1 MNDDNEAR
9 VNTLQDRVNRALL
22 TGDWHTLTDLVAP
35 DALITGPRGYV
46 ISRDSWINVHRE
58 EAYEQVRLDVVES
71 TVRTYDAAGI
81 RFDLVESECLYHG
94 EEIKAGSGSA
104 RSGRATAAGGSS
116 RRCSTRRRP
125 EPWT

>member
-1 MNDDNEAR
+1 MNEDNGTIVGA
-9 VNTLQDRVNRALL
+9 LQDRVNRALL
-22 TGDWHTLTDLVAP
+22 SGDWHTLSELVAP

-71 TVRTYDAAGI
+71 AVHAYDAAGI

-94 EEIKAGSGSA
+94 EEIK
-104 RSGRATAAGGSS
+104 GRFRVIQAWVRDGGRWQLAAVQYTTAA
-116 RRCSTRRRP
+116 
-125 EPWT
+125 